1 MALYTHTLH
10 SPPAS
15 PLSEEF
21 INVFITSY
29 EINFSTTNNGFC
41 SMKKYTTFP
50 PHLMPVSLLLPCIK
64 YISRWNF
71 LLGEIFTM
79 LDWRN
84 QLRPCID
91 YTQVLA
97 SRGGLDICARNDLLK
112 IDCLIFAFDKFW
124 KRNKQP
130 ESRRGSSLSYI
141 GNVVAGGTKNPSHPS
156 HCCIILIN
164 LFWSLWLK

>member
-1 MALYTHTLH
+1 MYLLPRMKLTFPQQIMGFAAWRNIPL
-10 SPPAS
+10 S
-15 PLSEEF
+15 PLIWCPLASCSLVYKIYIKMEF
-21 INVFITSY
+21 LIGRDFH
-29 EINFSTTNNGFC
+29 
-41 SMKKYTTFP
+41 
-50 PHLMPVSLLLPCIK
+50 HLRLEKP
-64 YISRWNF
+64 
-71 LLGEIFTM
+71 
-79 LDWRN
+79 
-84 QLRPCID
+84 
-91 YTQVLA
+91 TQAMYRLYSLA
-97 SRGGLDICARNDLLK
+97 SRGGLDICAKNYLLK